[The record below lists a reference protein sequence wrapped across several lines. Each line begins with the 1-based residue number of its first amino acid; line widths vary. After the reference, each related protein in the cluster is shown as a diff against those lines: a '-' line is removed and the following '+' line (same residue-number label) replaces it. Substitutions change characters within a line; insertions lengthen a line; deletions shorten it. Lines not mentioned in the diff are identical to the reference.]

1 MVSLQEVHEGVRPAF
16 EYQVQF
22 IEKYIYGIGLDM
34 GCGSCPL
41 LWEDCTFIDVSPQ
54 PVCIEQVGFGRFIQT
69 DAVAYRHHE
78 LVDFIFSSHMVED
91 LGSEDEIIDCLIGW
105 GDMIRPGGSLIL
117 MLPDMQGGRYATVE
131 EGGNVSHQ
139 VNVGKEFLKRI
150 NKRMPMYKMIQLD
163 TVPHDKSCSID
174 AVFRR
179 LP

>member
-1 MVSLQEVHEGVRPAF
+1 
-16 EYQVQF
+16 
-22 IEKYIYGIGLDM
+22 
-34 GCGSCPL
+34 
-41 LWEDCTFIDVSPQ
+41 
-54 PVCIEQVGFGRFIQT
+54 
-69 DAVAYRHHE
+69 
-78 LVDFIFSSHMVED
+78 MVED

-105 GDMIRPGGSLIL
+105 GDMIRPGGFLIL

-139 VNVGKEFLKRI
+139 GNVGKEFLKRI

-174 AVFRR
+174 GVFRR